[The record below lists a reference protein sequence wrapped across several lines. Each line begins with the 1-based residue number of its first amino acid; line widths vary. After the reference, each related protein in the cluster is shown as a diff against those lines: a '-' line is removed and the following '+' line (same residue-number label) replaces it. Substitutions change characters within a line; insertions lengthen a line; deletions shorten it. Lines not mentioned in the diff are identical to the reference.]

1 MKKYDSYKDS
11 GIEWIGEIPTKWN
24 VKKIKHRC
32 YVKARVGWKGL
43 KSDEFL
49 TEGYSYLVTGS
60 DFKKD
65 TVNWNECY
73 HIDKDRYEEDPYIQL
88 QEEDLL
94 ITKDGTIGKLAI
106 VKDLDKPACL
116 NSGIFVVRST
126 NEDFNT
132 EFLFWILKSKAFIQF
147 NEYTSYGSTIQHLY
161 QNVFVEFAFPFPSP
175 QEQTAIANYLDRK
188 TAEIDE
194 LIADKKRLLELY
206 EEEKTAIINQA
217 VTGKTKACLG
227 SKDVK
232 MKDSGIEWLGEIP
245 EHWEVALL
253 KRFCKVT
260 DGSHY
265 SPKTQEEGMPYISVK
280 DIGENT
286 IDLIN
291 CKKISIDD
299 FNTLIKNGCSP
310 KEGDILLTKD
320 GTIGRAAI
328 VTAKHDPFVIL
339 SSLGL
344 ITPNEKL
351 ISKYL
356 YYYLISGINIDQM
369 YSFIHGSAL
378 TRLTI
383 EKINNLLFTIPPIVE
398 QQSIV
403 NYIETETARIDSKIS
418 KTEKLIELLTEYRTA
433 LISEVVT
440 GKVKVI

>member
-1 MKKYDSYKDS
+1 MRKYDSYKDS

-60 DFKKD
+60 DFKND
-65 TVNWNECY
+65 AVNWNECY

-106 VKDLDKPACL
+106 VEELDKPACL
-116 NSGIFVVRST
+116 NSGIFVVRSI

-132 EFLFWILKSKAFIQF
+132 KFLFWILKSKAFIDF
-147 NEYTSYGSTIQHLY
+147 NEFTSYGSTIQHLY

-175 QEQTAIANYLDRK
+175 EEQTAIAAYLDRK
-188 TAEIDE
+188 TAEIDD

-217 VTGKTKACLG
+217 VTKGINP
-227 SKDVK
+227 DVP

-245 EHWEVALL
+245 EHWEVKRLKYLAKIGNGKDHKGVWDDNGEYPIYGTGGVFGKAKECLYDKPSVLL
-253 KRFCKVT
+253 GRKGTIDKPQFVEEPFWTVDTAYYTLINEEIIIPYYFFLLTTTINFNQFKY
-260 DGSHY
+260 GSAVP
-265 SPKTQEEGMPYISVK
+265 SMTQEVLK
-280 DIGENT
+280 DI
-286 IDLIN
+286 LFAVP
-291 CKKISIDD
+291 SI
-299 FNTLIKNGCSP
+299 
-310 KEGDILLTKD
+310 
-320 GTIGRAAI
+320 
-328 VTAKHDPFVIL
+328 
-339 SSLGL
+339 
-344 ITPNEKL
+344 
-351 ISKYL
+351 
-356 YYYLISGINIDQM
+356 Q
-369 YSFIHGSAL
+369 
-378 TRLTI
+378 
-383 EKINNLLFTIPPIVE
+383 E

-403 NYIETETARIDSKIS
+403 QHIKTECAHIDAKKS

-440 GKVKVI
+440 GKIKVIE